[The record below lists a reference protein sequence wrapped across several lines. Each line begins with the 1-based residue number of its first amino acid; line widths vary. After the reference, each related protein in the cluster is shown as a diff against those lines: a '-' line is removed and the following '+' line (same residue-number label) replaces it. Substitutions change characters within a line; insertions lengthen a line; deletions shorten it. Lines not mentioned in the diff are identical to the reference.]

1 MKKIFIALGLI
12 LCAVTFANAQS
23 GRQMGTPA
31 ERAERQIAQL
41 ESLKLSADQKSKLTE
56 VFLWSAKRMDSLR
69 TTLTDAGDFNAMRA
83 KMAPMQAETSKKV
96 NALLNDEQKK
106 GYEAILEERRSRMR
120 GNN

>member
-1 MKKIFIALGLI
+1 
-12 LCAVTFANAQS
+12 VTFANAQG
-23 GRQMGTPA
+23 GRMMGTPA
-31 ERAERQIAQL
+31 ERAERQIVQL
-41 ESLKLSADQKSKLTE
+41 ESLKLSADQKAKLTE